1 MLGSIVQCYVFVSL
15 HSYYDQIYALEGKVP
30 MNELTVGFKWKDAFD
45 KGSLFGGKISL
56 TLTSLAYERVCVL
69 FNVGAFNT
77 G

>member
-1 MLGSIVQCYVFVSL
+1 
-15 HSYYDQIYALEGKVP
+15 
-30 MNELTVGFKWKDAFD
+30 MNELSVGFKWKDAFD

-77 G
+77 GYVYVMDVIQGLPDP